1 MGLVRFLS
9 DIRRA
14 FTGIHDAQAG
24 YNHQHFRQGLFMLR
38 LQQHAGQPRVN
49 RQPRQLSAYGCELPG
64 FVQSADLP

>member
-1 MGLVRFLS
+1 MSLVRFLS
-9 DIRRA
+9 GIHRA

-24 YNHQHFRQGLFMLR
+24 YNHQHFRQGLFMLC

-49 RQPRQLSAYGCELPG
+49 GQPRQLFAYGRELPG